1 METSVD
7 PVHKEGGFDCEF
19 EIKPKE
25 LQSECSI
32 CLLILREPH
41 QTTCCG
47 YSFCRGCIEQIKA
60 TTGPVCP
67 LCKSKFSIFPNKWLK
82 RELCQQRVYCTHKKE
97 GCDWVGPLGQLDKHL
112 SCDAETSNITNV
124 CGFVPIKCRDC
135 RVSVLR
141 KEYQTHVSTLCDNR
155 PFSCDYC
162 SGYSSTYVDVIH
174 NHWLQCPCHPV
185 ECVNK
190 CGKQTVRKDLRRHI
204 SDECPLTSI
213 QCEFCPTKVLR
224 GKMHEHL
231 MLNLTTH
238 ILLMVNPLHEK
249 LDKAEEEI
257 RLLTH
262 ENQHIWDNV
271 EEEIR
276 KLTHENQHLRDNV
289 EGKIR
294 KLTHE
299 NQHRQDNVKEEI
311 CKLTNENRYVQKE
324 EIRKLIHE
332 NRHLQD
338 NIERLCL
345 RADKNEEE
353 IRRLREDNLEIRN
366 LCSRVHQQNYKLAR
380 SYESLQKEYEDL
392 KQENEELLL
401 RADLLSADIAYFK
414 LKEKEKESAS
424 SETLSQSHHVA
435 AENAQASDRNEATY
449 YEFNTGS
456 DLELS
461 QASSSGCLQN
471 FEIPDHQHDQ
481 SISSPPIT
489 LIMSNYSAYSSGR
502 KSGKYWMSKPFYS
515 GITPSYKL
523 CLSVQ
528 ASGNLSVFV
537 HLVRGD
543 FDDVLAW
550 PFNANIT
557 IQLMNHGRRGRYW
570 ERKIVFRNGHRVVKG
585 DTATGGR
592 GDPNFITLFEN
603 SSFIKDNALSFKV
616 VSVKLL

>member
-1 METSVD
+1 METPVD
-7 PVHKEGGFDCEF
+7 PPDAAHRNGGFDCEF
-19 EIKPKE
+19 ETKPKE
-25 LQSECSI
+25 LQSECSV

-41 QTTCCG
+41 LTSCCG
-47 YSFCRGCIEQIKA
+47 YSFCQGCIEQIKA
-60 TTGPVCP
+60 TTTDPVCP
-67 LCKSKFSIFPNKWLK
+67 LCKSEFSILPNKWLK
-82 RELCQQRVYCTHKKE
+82 RELYQQRVYCSHKKE

-112 SCDAETSNITNV
+112 SCDAETSNVTNG
-124 CGFVPIKCRDC
+124 CGFVPVKCRNC
-135 RVSVLR
+135 SASILR
-141 KEYQTHVSTLCDNR
+141 KEHQIHVSTLCDNR

-162 SGYSSTYVDVIH
+162 SGYNSTYVDVVH
-174 NHWLQCPCHPV
+174 NHWPQCPCHPV

-204 SDECPLTSI
+204 SNECPLTSI
-213 QCEFCPTKVLR
+213 QCEFCLTKVLR

-257 RLLTH
+257 CLLTY
-262 ENQHIWDNV
+262 
-271 EEEIR
+271 
-276 KLTHENQHLRDNV
+276 ENQHLRDNV
-289 EGKIR
+289 EDEIR
-294 KLTHE
+294 KLTLE
-299 NQHRQDNVKEEI
+299 NRHQQDSVKEEI
-311 CKLTNENRYVQKE
+311 CKLTNENWHVQKE
-324 EIRKLIHE
+324 KICKLIHE

-338 NIERLCL
+338 NVERLCL

-366 LCSRVHQQNYKLAR
+366 LCSKVHQQNDKLTR
-380 SYESLQKEYEDL
+380 SYESLQKEYEAL
-392 KQENEELLL
+392 KQENEELLV
-401 RADLLSADIAYFK
+401 RADVLSADIAYFK

-435 AENAQASDRNEATY
+435 AENAQASDRNAATY
-449 YEFNTGS
+449 YEFS

-461 QASSSGCLQN
+461 QASSSGYLQDY
-471 FEIPDHQHDQ
+471 EIPDHRHDP
-481 SISSPPIT
+481 SISGLPIT

-502 KSGKYWMSKPFYS
+502 KNGKCWMSKPFYS
-515 GITPSYKL
+515 GIQPSYKL
-523 CLSVQ
+523 CLSVR
-528 ASGNLSVFV
+528 ASGNLSVYV
-537 HLVRGD
+537 RLMRGD

-585 DTATGGR
+585 DAAIGGR

-616 VSVKLL
+616 VGIKLL